1 MTPIYSTKKILG
13 VVLAIAVILISSHV
27 LAQKQ
32 SQDGKTSGAKQ
43 ESPAPVPDLADI
55 TPLVSK
61 LSGRLEVLEISV
73 KGLLDVSAFEGKYA
87 VTEAN
92 VTRQADQLLRLK
104 DSKDDRLKKFIKLRE
119 AIKREDESFEKI
131 NMPLREKIRQVGAWR
146 KEWLTEK
153 KRWNEWQSYM
163 LEEGAFDQL
172 KSIFVKANDTIDTAL
187 NLVLQQLEVMLT
199 LQAKSSNIQ
208 AKIYTLVADL
218 DRLISAGRRSALIG
232 TSPPML
238 SSQYFSQFGS
248 ELWYAVKKGLDEI
261 SWFDSQFLA
270 RNGWI
275 LFLQGFLSLFVIITV
290 YRNRQ
295 VLKDS
300 ERWRLFAARPFSIGL
315 FLGVIATI
323 VFYEYEGISAMWRL
337 ILLTVSGISF
347 ARLVGG
353 MDDASEKREFIYGL
367 IIVLIVTQLLE
378 WVNLPL
384 PLLRLYTILT
394 ALVGLVFCLRWAG
407 KSGRRKGSGLYTWL
421 FRSVSLL
428 LVVIII
434 AELLGNQWLAFYLL
448 ISSITSIALVVAFR
462 VLFYV
467 IRGALGWL
475 FLTSPLR
482 RAAVLYKDTNII
494 IRRAEV
500 FVDIVIWGLILIPG
514 ILMIWKV
521 YDTLGEATRGL
532 LALGFKLGSQRI
544 SVGLVITSVGI
555 LYVAFFA
562 SWILQKLLMDE
573 VLVRRRVERGGRL
586 SIARL
591 LHYVLVFVGFL
602 LALSVLGLDFTKLTI
617 MISALGV
624 GIGFGLQGVVNN
636 FVSGLILLFEQPV
649 RVGDYIELG
658 GTWAEVKR
666 IGLRS
671 TTVQTFDQADLIVP
685 NADLVTNQVTN
696 WTLSNRRTRLTI
708 AVGVAY
714 GSDVPLVVE
723 TLMACGKENSWVA
736 KTTVPQVLFLRFGE
750 SSLEFELRVWVMD
763 VDQRLTAMSEI
774 HQEIDRRFREAEIE
788 IAFPQMDLHLR
799 SVDESVILRPPVTT

>member
-1 MTPIYSTKKILG
+1 MRLPAKKILG
-13 VVLAIAVILISSHV
+13 ILLSMGMLLISSQLV
-27 LAQKQ
+27 AQEQ
-32 SQDGKTSGAKQ
+32 SPGDETFAGKKVSFAV
-43 ESPAPVPDLADI
+43 VPDLADI
-55 TPLVSK
+55 TPLASK
-61 LSGRLEVLEISV
+61 LSGRLKVLKIRV
-73 KGLLDVSAFEGKYA
+73 TGLLDVSAFESKYA

-92 VTRQADQLLRLK
+92 LTRQADQLLRLK
-104 DSKDDRLKKFIKLRE
+104 DSKDDRLKKFMKLRE
-119 AIKREDESFEKI
+119 AIKRENESFEKI
-131 NMPLREKIRQVGAWR
+131 NMPLREKIRQLGAWR

-187 NLVLQQLEVMLT
+187 NLVLQQLEVILT
-199 LQAKSSNIQ
+199 IQAKASNIQ
-208 AKIYTLVADL
+208 AKIYTLVAEL
-218 DRLISAGRRSALIG
+218 DGLISAGRRSALIG
-232 TSPPML
+232 ASPPML
-238 SSQYFSQFGS
+238 SSRYFSQFGS
-248 ELWYAVKKGLDEI
+248 ELWHTVKNGLHEI
-261 SWFDSQFLA
+261 SWLDSQFLV

-275 LFLQGFLSLFVIITV
+275 VFLQGFLSLFVIIVV

-295 VLKDS
+295 VLKES
-300 ERWRLFAARPFSIGL
+300 KHWRLLAARPFSSGL
-315 FLGVIATI
+315 FLGVIATMA
-323 VFYEYEGISAMWRL
+323 FYEYEGISAMWRL

-353 MDDASEKREFIYGL
+353 MYEAPEKREFVYGL

-384 PLLRLYTILT
+384 PLLRLYTVLT

-434 AELLGNQWLAFYLL
+434 AELLGNQWLAFYLF
-448 ISSITSIALVVAFR
+448 ISSITSIGLVVAFR

-475 FLTSPLR
+475 LLISPLR
-482 RAAVLYKDTNII
+482 RAAVLYKDTNTI

-500 FVDIVIWGLILIPG
+500 FVDIVIWGLVLIPG

-562 SWILQKLLMDE
+562 SWILQKLLMDK
-573 VLVRRRVERGGRL
+573 VLAGRKVELGVR
-586 SIARL
+586 IAMAKL
-591 LHYVLVFVGFL
+591 VHYVLVFVGFL
-602 LALSVLGLDFTKLTI
+602 LALSVLGLEFTKLTI

-636 FVSGLILLFEQPV
+636 FVSGLILLFERPV
-649 RVGDYIELG
+649 RVGDSIEIG
-658 GTWAEVKR
+658 GKWAKIKK
-666 IGLRS
+666 IGLRATKIR
-671 TTVQTFDQADLIVP
+671 TTDNIVIIIP
-685 NADLVTNQVTN
+685 NNEIM
-696 WTLSNRRTRLTI
+696 TRDIVNYTI
-708 AVGVAY
+708 MTSKIRVRIDIGVAY
-714 GSDVPLVVE
+714 DADMKKAKEIIKRVADSSDWISKEPPPKVVV
-723 TLMACGKENSWVA
+723 KN
-736 KTTVPQVLFLRFGE
+736 FGE
-750 SSLEFELRVWVMD
+750 SSVDLQLRVWIDDARKRIDTISYITDKVTHHSLLKHFVTNMS
-763 VDQRLTAMSEI
+763 LTF
-774 HQEIDRRFREAEIE
+774 FRKLV
-788 IAFPQMDLHLR
+788 FLFF
-799 SVDESVILRPPVTT
+799 S

>member
-1 MTPIYSTKKILG
+1 MRLPAKKILG
-13 VVLAIAVILISSHV
+13 IVLAIAVILISSHV

-32 SQDGKTSGAKQ
+32 SPGGKTSGAKQ

-55 TPLVSK
+55 MPLMSK

-73 KGLLDVSAFEGKYA
+73 TGLLDVSAFESKYA
-87 VTEAN
+87 VIEAN
-92 VTRQADQLLRLK
+92 LTRQTDQLLRLK
-104 DSKDDRLKKFIKLRE
+104 DSKDYRLKKLMKLRE
-119 AIKREDESFEKI
+119 AIKRENESFEKI
-131 NMPLREKIRQVGAWR
+131 NMPLREKIRQAGAWR

-153 KRWNEWQSYM
+153 KRWNEWQPYM

-172 KSIFVKANDTIDTAL
+172 KWIFVKANDTINTAL
-187 NLVLQQLEVMLT
+187 NLVLQQLEVILT
-199 LQAKSSNIQ
+199 FQAKSSNIQ

-238 SSQYFSQFGS
+238 SSQYFSQVGS

-300 ERWRLFAARPFSIGL
+300 ERWRLFAARPFSMGL
-315 FLGVIATI
+315 FLGVIATM
-323 VFYEYEGISAMWRL
+323 VFYEYAGVSAVWRL

-353 MDDASEKREFIYGL
+353 MYEAPEKREFVYGL
-367 IIVLIVTQLLE
+367 IIVLIVTRLLE

-394 ALVGLVFCLRWAG
+394 TLVGLVFCLRWAG
-407 KSGRRKGSGLYTWL
+407 KSGRRKGSGLYPWL

-434 AELLGNQWLAFYLL
+434 AELLGNQWLAFYLF

-462 VLFYV
+462 LLFYV

-482 RAAVLYKDTNII
+482 RAAVLYKDTNTI

-500 FVDIVIWGLILIPG
+500 FVDIVIWGLLLIPG
-514 ILMIWKV
+514 ILNIWKV

-555 LYVAFFA
+555 LYVAFFT

-573 VLVRRRVERGGRL
+573 VLVRRRVERGVRL

-591 LHYVLVFVGFL
+591 LHYVLIFVGFL

-617 MISALGV
+617 MLSALGV

-636 FVSGLILLFEQPV
+636 FVSGLILLFERPV
-649 RVGDYIELG
+649 RVGDYVELG

-723 TLMACGKENSWVA
+723 TLMACGKENSWAA
-736 KTTVPQVLFLRFGE
+736 KTPVPQVLFLRFGE
-750 SSLEFELRVWVMD
+750 SSLEFELRVWIMD
-763 VDQRLTAMSEI
+763 IDQRLTAKSEI

-799 SVDESVILRPPVTT
+799 SVDESLILRTPGNT